1 MKIMIYT
8 PTAINFERL
17 KQTLAPHMPYGF
29 YHVTEDQNSKFRLV
43 PHAKACVLALVDC
56 DQQQDGALTFA
67 SIMYG
72 LTAAKRVPIIAMSG
86 SSDAG
91 FLKRLIDAGC
101 TDFVV
106 KPYEEINLITRLKKH
121 LKDQMLVNPKG
132 YLGGESATDS
142 GLNAPTE
149 ADIEPL
155 TAVPFAWQEAFELG
169 VPDID
174 QDHKRILEHYH
185 ELYLNMRE
193 GRGQED
199 YQRHIEFLMKYVE
212 EHFEREER
220 LQVTSSYSE
229 IERHKAMHQNFTLM
243 VAQMIKE
250 YQLRGVTNRDLIRL
264 NLFIKDWLLRHILI
278 EDRKLAKHL
287 KK

>member
-8 PTAINFERL
+8 PTSINFERL
-17 KQTLAPHMPYGF
+17 KMTLAPHMPYSF

-43 PHAKACVLALVDC
+43 PHAKACVLVIVDC
-56 DQQQDGALTFA
+56 DQQQDGALMFVG
-67 SIMYG
+67 IMHG
-72 LTAAKRVPIIAMSG
+72 LTAAKRTPIIAMSG
-86 SSDAG
+86 TSEAG

-101 TDFVV
+101 TDFVL

-121 LKDQMLVNPKG
+121 LKDQMTVNPKG
-132 YLGGESATDS
+132 YLAGEGVLERDLDS
-142 GLNAPTE
+142 GIDH
-149 ADIEPL
+149 DIEPL

-169 VPDID
+169 VPVID

-185 ELYLNMRE
+185 ELYLSMRE

-199 YQRHIEFLMKYVE
+199 YERHMDFLMKYVE

-220 LQVTSSYSE
+220 LQATSGYSE

-250 YQLRGVTNRDLIRL
+250 FQLRGVTNRDLIRL